1 MFTLHTLNF
10 EAAEGAPIGGGE
22 EGAEEAWG
30 GPTQEEWA
38 EIQETNALIREA
50 MTQQPA
56 EPQYQNGQQQQAPE
70 IPDQYADPQGFL
82 EWQRSLIR
90 EEVAPVTQYQEQLQA
105 AEGKEIGLDI
115 LADLESREG
124 EFIMPDYSRQRAY
137 ELGDH
142 YYAEMVERYGQTPKA
157 AEAALERGYK
167 EAKEQEIAIGKAYH
181 EREINQL
188 ATLSG
193 APRELAGAGAAGATQ
208 ATIPQG
214 GDERSVVARYRD
226 EGRFG

>member
-1 MFTLHTLNF
+1 MFPQIHTLNF
-10 EAAEGAPIGGGE
+10 EAAEDAAPLGGGE
-22 EGAEEAWG
+22 AEEAWT
-30 GPTQEEWA
+30 GPD
-38 EIQETNALIREA
+38 QETWEQMVETNNMLREA
-50 MTQQPA
+50 MTQQAP
-56 EPQYQNGQQQQAPE
+56 EPQYQNGQQPAVE
-70 IPDQYADPQGFL
+70 IPDQYADPEGFAAWL
-82 EWQRSLIR
+82 HSQINET
-90 EEVAPVTQYQEQLQA
+90 VAPVTQYQEQLQA

-157 AEAALERGYK
+157 AEAALVRGYK

-193 APRELAGAGAAGATQ
+193 APRELAAAGAAGASQTD
-208 ATIPQG
+208 IPQG
-214 GDERSVVARYRD
+214 GNERSVVN
-226 EGRFG
+226 RFFPQ